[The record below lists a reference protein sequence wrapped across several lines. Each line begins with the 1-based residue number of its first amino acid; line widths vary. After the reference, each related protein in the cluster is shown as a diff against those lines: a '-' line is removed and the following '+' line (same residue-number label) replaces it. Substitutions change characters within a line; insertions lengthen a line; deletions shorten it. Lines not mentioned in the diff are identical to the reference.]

1 MIGYPEGYGFDYI
14 ALVRK
19 SDGKEVYSSPECLIG
34 NSEAMDLPRIKKNL
48 DFYFDRMNSGVQ
60 QQLESPRTSPE
71 QKASLKL
78 LEKSD
83 FEVICKKCVPMG
95 YCEEVLWKKEAEKF
109 LG

>member
-19 SDGKEVYSSPECLIG
+19 SDGKEVYSSPLCRVDAPELI
-34 NSEAMDLPRIKKNL
+34 DLPRIKKNL
-48 DFYFDRMNSGVQ
+48 NFYFDRVNSGIQ

-95 YCEEVLWKKEAEKF
+95 WCSEILWKKEAKEF

>member
-1 MIGYPEGYGFDYI
+1 MIGYPEGYGFNYI

-19 SDGKEVYSSPECLIG
+19 SDGKEVYSSPLCRVDAPELI
-34 NSEAMDLPRIKKNL
+34 DLPRIKKNL
-48 DFYFDRMNSGVQ
+48 NFYFDRVNSGIQ

-83 FEVICKKCVPMG
+83 FEVICKKCVPIG
-95 YCEEVLWKKEAEKF
+95 WCQEILWKKEAKEF

>member
-19 SDGKEVYSSPECLIG
+19 SDGKEVYSSPLCRVDAPELIDV
-34 NSEAMDLPRIKKNL
+34 SRIKKNL
-48 DFYFDRMNSGVQ
+48 NFYFDRVNSGVQ

-95 YCEEVLWKKEAEKF
+95 WCREIIWKKEAKEF